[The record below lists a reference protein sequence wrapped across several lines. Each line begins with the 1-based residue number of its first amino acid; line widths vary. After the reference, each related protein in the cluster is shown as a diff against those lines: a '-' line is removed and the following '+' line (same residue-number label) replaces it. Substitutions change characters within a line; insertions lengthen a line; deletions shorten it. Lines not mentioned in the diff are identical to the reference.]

1 MSLTDLL
8 TPALE
13 QRISRLLGL
22 TVLELRP
29 MPGGHSGI
37 TLVCTTTGDH
47 RVVVK
52 MAAPGR
58 PAIGRHDVLRQ
69 VRAMTAAA
77 PYVPVPEILAVDDG
91 DDDPAAGVPPLAIV
105 SFASGVASE
114 PVIDET
120 GVDLPE
126 DLVSVRFD
134 RAVEVLAD
142 LHRVPAESLG
152 DEPATT
158 PAAEL
163 AQFRRIG
170 AAGEPEFVDAAERAA
185 EALGKETPDPW
196 RVGLVHGDFRLG
208 NVLFE
213 GTTARAVV
221 DWEIW
226 TVGDPR
232 VDLGWMATFADAA
245 HFPGI
250 TRDDVV
256 VPGCAS
262 VQEAYARAVGS
273 DVPDADWFLRLG
285 AFRMGAIMAHN
296 LKRHRTGRHVDPFQ
310 ERLPA
315 TIARL
320 YEVAAG

>member
-1 MSLTDLL
+1 MSLNEVL

-13 QRISRLLGL
+13 KRVSALVGL
-22 TVLELRP
+22 PVLELRP

-37 TLVCTTTGDH
+37 TLICITPSD
-47 RVVVK
+47 RFVVK

-58 PAIGRHDVLRQ
+58 PAVGRHDVLRQ

-77 PYVPVPEILAVDDG
+77 PYVPVPEILAVDEGEEGG
-91 DDDPAAGVPPLAIV
+91 DPPLAV
-105 SFASGVASE
+105 VAFAPGVASE

-126 DLVSVRFD
+126 ALVAARFD
-134 RAVEVLAD
+134 RAVKLLAD
-142 LHRVPAESLG
+142 LHRVPAEALG
-152 DEPATT
+152 DEPVTT
-158 PAAEL
+158 PAGEL
-163 AQFRRIG
+163 AQFRRIS
-170 AAGEPEFVDAAERAA
+170 AAGEPEFAEAGERAA
-185 EALGKETPDPW
+185 EALGAAVPEPW
-196 RVGLVHGDFRLG
+196 RVGLVHGDYRLG
-208 NVLFE
+208 NILFDE
-213 GTTARAVV
+213 TTPRAVV

-232 VDLGWMATFADAA
+232 VDIGWMSTFADAG

-250 TRDDVV
+250 TREDVV

-273 DVPDADWFLRLG
+273 EVPDADWFLRLG
-285 AFRMGAIMAHN
+285 AFRMGAIMSHN
-296 LKRHRTGRHVDPFQ
+296 LKRHRIGRHHDPFQ
-310 ERLPA
+310 ERLPS

-320 YEVAAG
+320 FEVAGG